1 MITTFMAEDIDD
13 LRGKLISIDSMY
25 YNNLDDKAKK
35 TNKEIVK
42 QVARDALRKSEES
55 FQKGT
60 PEDVTFGIMYRK
72 IAKELLD
79 TL

>member
-1 MITTFMAEDIDD
+1 MPITNMEGDIDD
-13 LRGKLISIDSMY
+13 LREMLTSIDSKY

-35 TNKEIVK
+35 INEEIIK
-42 QVARDALRKSEES
+42 KVARDALRKSEES

-60 PEDVTFGIMYRK
+60 PEDIMFGIMYRK

-79 TL
+79 A